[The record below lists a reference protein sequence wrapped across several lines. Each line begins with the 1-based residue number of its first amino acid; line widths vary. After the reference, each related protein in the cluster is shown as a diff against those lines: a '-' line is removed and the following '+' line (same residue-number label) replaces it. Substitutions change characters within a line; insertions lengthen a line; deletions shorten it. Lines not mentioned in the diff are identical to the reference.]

1 MMGVF
6 SVQQQEAGR
15 ALIVCGEDY
24 RAWHQAEDAAAAEA
38 LAATLNREAWLAQA
52 AAFRF
57 QRETAGVAVGGITV
71 RTGRDDQAMLTGAV
85 AMSALDPDRLIDW
98 KGASGWVQIDR
109 ATLLAIAAA
118 VGAHVQGCFSAERR
132 VAERLAVCQTAADF
146 NGLDLA
152 AEWAAAGGP

>member
-6 SVQQQEAGR
+6 TVQQREAGR
-15 ALIVCGEDY
+15 ALIVCGDHY
-24 RAWHQAEDAAAAEA
+24 RAWHQADNAAAAEA
-38 LAATLNREAWLAQA
+38 LAAALNREAFAAQV

-57 QRETAGVAVGGITV
+57 QRETAGVQVGGVTV
-71 RTGRDDQAMLTGAV
+71 RTERDDQAMLTGAV

-98 KGASGWVQIDR
+98 KGASGWAQIDR

-132 VAERLAVCQTAADF
+132 VAERLALCQTAADF
-146 NGLDLA
+146 SGFDLA
-152 AEWAAAGGP
+152 AEWAAAGGT